1 MTTSFYIIFC
11 KCLLLNVNVHMQNI
25 FSFMERTE
33 RVNNG
38 FQKFSTDNKIKFE
51 TMKFNVE
58 KDRSDKFLD
67 ILF

>member
-1 MTTSFYIIFC
+1 
-11 KCLLLNVNVHMQNI
+11 MQNI
-25 FSFMERTE
+25 FSFMDRTE